1 MTTATAVATIARIA
15 RTTYHRY
22 AMGCLPGHLSF
33 LFSWWLLSRY
43 TWTGP
48 GALTSI
54 SARSAALS
62 VILPAAAFCTTCSA
76 LVEIGRA
83 HVELQSPD
91 HLVCR
96 LLLEKK

>member
-1 MTTATAVATIARIA
+1 
-15 RTTYHRY
+15 
-22 AMGCLPGHLSF
+22 MGCLPGHLSF

-62 VILPAAAFCTTCSA
+62 VILSAAAFCTTCSA
-76 LVEIGRA
+76 LVAPPTTTGDPL
-83 HVELQSPD
+83 EL
-91 HLVCR
+91 VI
-96 LLLEKK
+96 